1 MRCVSGL
8 EKIGAPVRRY
18 HDGISSGPVAV
29 ADRLSRDLKTVNSE
43 IDDFSRVDDIFGGGS
58 TYCCM
63 VEIDE

>member
-1 MRCVSGL
+1 MRCVSGF

-18 HDGISSGPVAV
+18 HDGISSEPVAV
-29 ADRLSRDLKTVNSE
+29 GESLSRDLKTVNSE
-43 IDDFSRVDDIFGGGS
+43 IDDVGRVDEIFDGGS